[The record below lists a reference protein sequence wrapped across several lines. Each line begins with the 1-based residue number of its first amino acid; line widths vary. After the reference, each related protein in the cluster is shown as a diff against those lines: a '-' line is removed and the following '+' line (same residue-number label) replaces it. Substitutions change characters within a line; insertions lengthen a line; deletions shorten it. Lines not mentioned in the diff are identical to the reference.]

1 MKTKQIQFEKN
12 KKQKKSQNNN
22 VIKSQA
28 TEITTGMKSKRL
40 TTVEFFECIFR
51 INKFC

>member
-28 TEITTGMKSKRL
+28 TKNL
-40 TTVEFFECIFR
+40 
-51 INKFC
+51 